1 MGDTF
6 DTIIGTTSHPG
17 LLDDIHTRAN
27 STLSI
32 KGFHSQHV
40 DSKDEFDERVKLVTS
55 LSALVTR
62 GEYFSVYDNATLP
75 FLPRVIGCT
84 QQIDFF
90 KPFLGSED
98 DIDATFINV
107 PTVKSRTKD
116 LKDIAKAKIKLL
128 EGSLDLNNVQLS
140 KEAIKRLLD
149 NRWGVEG
156 NAELDLEL
164 YKALEQLS
172 KSKRRR
178 FGIFSLPTW

>member
-1 MGDTF
+1 M
-6 DTIIGTTSHPG
+6 
-17 LLDDIHTRAN
+17 
-27 STLSI
+27 
-32 KGFHSQHV
+32 
-40 DSKDEFDERVKLVTS
+40 
-55 LSALVTR
+55 TR

-172 KSKRRR
+172 KRRR